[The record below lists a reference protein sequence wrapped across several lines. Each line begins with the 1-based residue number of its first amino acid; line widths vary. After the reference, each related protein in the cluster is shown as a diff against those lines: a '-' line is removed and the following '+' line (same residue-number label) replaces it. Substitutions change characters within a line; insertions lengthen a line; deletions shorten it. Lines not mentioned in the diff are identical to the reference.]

1 MPADSSMP
9 ISQTIPGTTTIIAS
23 GAGHVHGFVLQPDCD
38 CLIQFFQADGTTA
51 MSGKIHIPQY
61 QSLFCAVQ
69 GNGMLISTAGIK
81 LTVSGNASGTLNG
94 FVTLNK

>member
-9 ISQTIPGTTTIIAS
+9 ISQTIPGTVTISAS
-23 GAGHVHGFVLQPDCD
+23 GAAHVHAFVLQPDCD
-38 CLIQFFQADGTTA
+38 CTIQFFEADGTTE

-61 QSLFCAVQ
+61 DTLTSAVQ
-69 GNGMLISTAGIK
+69 GNGLLISDAGIK
-81 LTVSGNASGTLNG
+81 LTVSGNISGRLSG

>member
-9 ISQTIPGTTTIIAS
+9 ISQTIPGTVTISAS
-23 GAGHVHGFVLQPDCD
+23 GVSHVHAFALQPDCD
-38 CLIQFFQADGTTA
+38 CYIQFFEADGTTA

-61 QSLFCAVQ
+61 ETLTSAVQ
-69 GNGMLISTAGIK
+69 GSGLLISAAGIK
-81 LTVSGNASGTLNG
+81 LTVSGNTSGSLNG

>member
-9 ISQTIPGTTTIIAS
+9 ISQTIPGTTTIVAS
-23 GAGHVHGFVLQPDCD
+23 GSGHIHGFVLQPDGD
-38 CLIQFFQADGTTA
+38 CTIQFFKADGTTA

-61 QSLFCAVQ
+61 QTLFCAVQ

-81 LTVSGNASGTLNG
+81 LTVTGNVTGTLSG
-94 FVTLNK
+94 FVTLNS

>member
-9 ISQTIPGTTTIIAS
+9 FSQTIPGTVTISAS
-23 GAGHVHGFVLQPDCD
+23 GQSHVHAFVLQPDCD
-38 CLIQFFQADGTTA
+38 CYIQFFEADGTTS

-61 QSLFCAVQ
+61 DTLTSAVQ
-69 GNGMLISTAGIK
+69 GNGLLISTAGIK
-81 LTVSGNASGTLNG
+81 LTVSGNTSGSLNG

>member
-1 MPADSSMP
+1 MAVDSSMP
-9 ISQTIPGTTTIIAS
+9 ISQTIPGTVTIIAS

-38 CLIQFFQADGTTA
+38 CTIQFFEADGTTE

-61 QSLFCAVQ
+61 DTLTSAVQ
-69 GNGMLISTAGIK
+69 GNGLLISDAGIK
-81 LTVSGNASGTLNG
+81 LTVSGNVSGRLSG

>member
-9 ISQTIPGTTTIIAS
+9 ISQTIPGTVTISAS
-23 GAGHVHGFVLQPDCD
+23 GASHVHAFVLQPDCD
-38 CLIQFFQADGTTA
+38 CYIQFFEADGTTA

-61 QSLFCAVQ
+61 DTLTSAVQ
-69 GNGMLISTAGIK
+69 GNGLLISTAGIK
-81 LTVSGNASGTLNG
+81 LTVSGNTSGSLNG